1 MSIMV
6 TARRLKHAKHPLVRL
21 AVYPLA
27 KSWRFA
33 QMMKRGITD
42 PNYRS
47 IIRLRLF
54 NRQQVHQTSST
65 TQLNRYPILF
75 HACRDYLY
83 NQYSSTQ
90 QPLNILS
97 FGCST
102 GEEVL
107 SLRQY
112 FPNAR
117 IVGAEINLRSLAI
130 CRSHPVDDKISFIY
144 SSPEE
149 LQKHGPYDAIFC
161 MAVMQRKPMETARKG
176 IRSLKSIY
184 PFERFQDQIE
194 QLDSLLRPG
203 GLLIVHFS
211 QYNVQDTSIAERYEP
226 LGHYNQD
233 DYRSPIF
240 DRSSNII
247 DPPVSWNSIHI
258 KKSSLS

>member
-1 MSIMV
+1 MSIIV
-6 TARRLKHAKHPLVRL
+6 TARQLKHSKHPLVRL
-21 AVYPLA
+21 AVYPLSQGWQLA
-27 KSWRFA
+27 RL
-33 QMMKRGITD
+33 MKRSMTD

-65 TQLNRYPILF
+65 TLLNRYPILF
-75 HACRDYLY
+75 AACHDYLH
-83 NQYSSTQ
+83 NRSPETQ
-90 QPLNILS
+90 EPLNILS

-117 IVGAEINLRSLAI
+117 IVGAEINRRSLAI

-149 LQKHGPYDAIFC
+149 IGKHGPYDAIFC
-161 MAVMQRKPMETARKG
+161 MAVMQRKPLDTARKG
-176 IRSLKSIY
+176 IRSLKRIY
-184 PFERFQDQIE
+184 PFERFQEQIE
-194 QLDSLLRPG
+194 RLDPLVRPG

-211 QYNVQDTSIAERYEP
+211 QYNVQDTSIAGRYEP
-226 LGHYNQD
+226 LGDYNQD
-233 DYRSPIF
+233 DYQSPIF
-240 DRSSNII
+240 DRNSDII

-258 KKSSLS
+258 KKS